1 MKKTIFILPLIAL
14 ISACHNDN
22 NTDETENT
30 NAVKPPAAMGY
41 TVVKTY
47 PHDTTSFTEGLL
59 LHDGLLYESTGLEGE
74 SRLLKADLATGK
86 AVKSINLSK
95 EDFGEG
101 ISIINNK
108 IYQLT
113 YQEHKVYVYDMDF
126 KKIGE
131 FSWPYEGW
139 GMTTDGKYLIL
150 DTGGSNIYYV
160 NPETFRIERTLGVSD
175 NNGYVNSINELEY
188 VDGALYANIWQTDYI
203 IRINT
208 QTGIVE
214 AKADLSDI
222 WKKGNASPT
231 VTKDVLN
238 GIAYDAAKKSFYV
251 TGKKWPTIFEV
262 KFN

>member
-1 MKKTIFILPLIAL
+1 MKKALLILPLIAL
-14 ISACHNDN
+14 IGACRNDN
-22 NTDETENT
+22 KSDDTESA

-86 AVKSINLSK
+86 AVKSIKLSN

-113 YQEHKVYVYDMDF
+113 YTEHKAYVYDMDF

-160 NPETFRIERTLGVSD
+160 NPETFKIERTLSVFD
-175 NNGYVNSINELEY
+175 NNGYVNNINELEY

-214 AKADLSDI
+214 ARADMSDI
-222 WKKGNASPT
+222 WKKSNVTPG

-251 TGKKWPTIFEV
+251 TGKRWPAIFEV